1 MWSLHKRS
9 IKLYSSQM
17 CINCSRN
24 AVYSLRLKSCLKR
37 CWICLPFCWR
47 THFRRCRHSLILRS
61 KNFWDTHARLPVS
74 AVPQFQT
81 VIAIHSLL
89 QGFPHCVIY
98 QVRVWTVCWSHRRL
112 YKGDFLLCRYLTVF
126 TVRRR
131 AVLLQKHVVEL
142 ISVVLS

>member
-1 MWSLHKRS
+1 MSAIL
-9 IKLYSSQM
+9 LNYTFQTSSPFIETA
-17 CINCSRN
+17 INEL
-24 AVYSLRLKSCLKR
+24 LRQR
-37 CWICLPFCWR
+37 VIVIR
-47 THFRRCRHSLILRS
+47 
-61 KNFWDTHARLPVS
+61 ARLPVS